1 MRLLKDNKGQ
11 IRVIEAFFASVL
23 LLSSLTLI
31 PMVQRSLSNDVT
43 NSLSSTALNIL
54 VSLDSNGH
62 LANLVD
68 NQNWTAIQSLVQSCI
83 PLTVW
88 FNLTV
93 FDQNMTRLNA
103 VPICSGGLVSDN
115 VHSAEYVC
123 ASTNGN
129 YAVYIIR
136 LQLAAVD

>member
-31 PMVQRSLSNDVT
+31 PTIQRNSN
-43 NSLSSTALNIL
+43 NSTGTLSSTALDVLMN
-54 VSLDSNGH
+54 LDDNGN

-68 NQNWTAIQSLVQSCI
+68 NRNWTALRSCVQSCI
-83 PLTVW
+83 PFTVW

-93 FDQNMTRLNA
+93 FNENMTQIND
-103 VPICSGGLVSDN
+103 VPICSG
-115 VHSAEYVC
+115 SAISENIEAADYVC
-123 ASTNGN
+123 ASVNRN